1 MTAEL
6 RELLRRQIV
15 RCCSQARGNGVT
27 LEMLVQLCRTPAGRP
42 ALADVKDEVEYL
54 VGKGLVEKVD
64 KRISPEIGAWKIT
77 SDGRDFAAQEGLDE

>member
-1 MTAEL
+1 MKAQD

-27 LEMLVQLCRTPAGRP
+27 VDMLVQLCRTPAGRP
-42 ALADVKDEVEYL
+42 AVDDVKSEIDYL
-54 VGKGLVEKVD
+54 VGKGLVAPVN

-77 SDGRDFAAQEGLDE
+77 SEGRDYAAEEGLDE